1 MSEEVQETNDGT
13 WSGLRKTI
21 IGTLGTVVAGGGTW
35 LGVTL
40 FGGGHDEPAEET
52 KTEQPA
58 AQPVINLNVQQN
70 QENKQKVENG
80 GGNDEPTEETKTEQP
95 AAQPVIN
102 LNVQQNQENK
112 QKTENNNGGGVV
124 RERIIERPAQQPASQ
139 PEKPKKVEEE
149 SW

>member
-1 MSEEVQETNDGT
+1 MSEETQEEGT
-13 WSGLRKTI
+13 WSSLKKTI
-21 IGTLGTVVAGGGTW
+21 VGTLSTVIAGGGTW

-52 KTEQPA
+52 KTEQAAPA
-58 AQPVINLNVQQN
+58 GQPVINLNVQQN

-80 GGNDEPTEETKTEQP
+80 GG
-95 AAQPVIN
+95 
-102 LNVQQNQENK
+102 
-112 QKTENNNGGGVV
+112 VV
-124 RERIIERPAQQPASQ
+124 RERIIERPAQQPAQQ

>member
-1 MSEEVQETNDGT
+1 MSEEQENDGT
-13 WSGLRKTI
+13 WSGLRKTL
-21 IGTLGTVVAGGGTW
+21 IGTLGTVIAGGGTW

-58 AQPVINLNVQQN
+58 APVIV
-70 QENKQKVENG
+70 
-80 GGNDEPTEETKTEQP
+80 
-95 AAQPVIN
+95 
-102 LNVQQNQENK
+102 NVQQNQENK

-124 RERIIERPAQQPASQ
+124 RERIIERPVQLPQTQ

>member
-1 MSEEVQETNDGT
+1 MSEEQENDGT

-21 IGTLGTVVAGGGTW
+21 VGTLSTVIAGGGTW

-52 KTEQPA
+52 KTEQAAPA
-58 AQPVINLNVQQN
+58 AAPVVVNVQQN

-80 GGNDEPTEETKTEQP
+80 GGTHVIERVVEKP
-95 AAQPVIN
+95 AA
-102 LNVQQNQENK
+102 
-112 QKTENNNGGGVV
+112 
-124 RERIIERPAQQPASQ
+124 Q

>member
-1 MSEEVQETNDGT
+1 MSEEQETQETNDGT
-13 WSGLRKTI
+13 WSGLKKTI
-21 IGTLGTVVAGGGTW
+21 YGTLTTVIAGGGVW
-35 LGVTL
+35 VSTL
-40 FGGGHDEPAEET
+40 IFGGGDEPAEET

-58 AQPVINLNVQQN
+58 
-70 QENKQKVENG
+70 
-80 GGNDEPTEETKTEQP
+80 T
-95 AAQPVIN
+95 QPVIN

-124 RERIIERPAQQPASQ
+124 RERIIERPAQQPQPQ